1 MELERNKSPG
11 KWKMKLSGSKTAVL
25 KLRAIACFGAFAFL
39 LPWYSSALFAETG
52 HGSTAS
58 APATPASAQQSP
70 PAAEHGASQAT
81 PLPAAESSS
90 IKHGKNCGNRYC
102 YRRVLAPDL
111 SFPMPDGAN
120 PIVPCNPN
128 SPSKWRYSDHRYSL
142 VMVVASWN
150 LASEILI
157 SILEPEIAELSRRS
171 IGIFAVASHDT
182 MSALRGL
189 APEPIKGA
197 DAEFYEPEPGSNSA
211 KKSQYE
217 ERRRNW
223 CLLNR
228 DNMHV
233 GIAPAALESVRSP
246 SAQKFAKVS
255 SDAAI
260 LRTVWGKNPKVP
272 TIWLVDSRGQVLDE
286 IALPTREQFSDS
298 IARLKLWTDF

>member
-25 KLRAIACFGAFAFL
+25 KLRASAYFGALVLL

-58 APATPASAQQSP
+58 ATAAPASAQQTP
-70 PAAEHGASQAT
+70 AAQPAAEGA
-81 PLPAAESSS
+81 
-90 IKHGKNCGNRYC
+90 INKHAKNCGNRFC
-102 YRRVLAPDL
+102 FRRILAPDL
-111 SFPMPDGAN
+111 SSPMPDGQS
-120 PIVPCNPN
+120 PIIPCATQN
-128 SPSKWRYSDHRYSL
+128 STEWRYSQYRYSL
-142 VMVVASWN
+142 VMVIASWN
-150 LASEILI
+150 LASETLA

-171 IGIFAVASHDT
+171 IGVFAVASHDT
-182 MSALRGL
+182 MSALKGL

-197 DAEFYEPEPGSNSA
+197 DAEFYEPEPDRDPA
-211 KKSQYE
+211 KKNSPE

-228 DNMHV
+228 DNMKV
-233 GIAPAALESVRSP
+233 GIAPAALESIRSA
-246 SAQKFAKVS
+246 SAKKFIDRG
-255 SDAAI
+255 SDATL

-272 TIWLVDSRGQVLDE
+272 TVWLVDSRGQVLDE
-286 IALPTREQFSDS
+286 IALPSKEQFAGV